1 MSYRLRLIAVA
12 AVTAVAAAVWWP
24 GTQSPQG
31 DGAPSVATSGNSPTR
46 AAAPAPP
53 TPVWK
58 VAASAATAA
67 MPVLPVL
74 PPLTVPAPAKEERA
88 FRTDDKG
95 RLVLDERTRLAV
107 EKLVGL
113 NGPESLPALVAQET
127 SGLPA
132 EAAAQASDLVERYG
146 AYESARRGTFQPGTA
161 PMVPEEG
168 LAELAATSALRA
180 SYFGQDAAKRLFGA
194 EEAVSKRLLEM
205 MREDRAA
212 NLTIEQKAIRAQ
224 ARYSLENPGP

>member
-1 MSYRLRLIAVA
+1 MPVPAPP
-12 AVTAVAAAVWWP
+12 AAAVQ
-24 GTQSPQG
+24 T
-31 DGAPSVATSGNSPTR
+31 
-46 AAAPAPP
+46 PAND
-53 TPVWK
+53 
-58 VAASAATAA
+58 
-67 MPVLPVL
+67 
-74 PPLTVPAPAKEERA
+74 ERA
-88 FRTDDKG
+88 FRADGKG

-113 NGPESLPALVAQET
+113 NGPESLPALVGEQT

-132 EAAAQASDLVERYG
+132 EAAAQARDLVERYG
-146 AYESARRGTFQPGTA
+146 AYESARRGTFEPGTA

-168 LAELAATSALRA
+168 LAELAATRALRA
-180 SYFGQDAAKRLFGA
+180 SYFGQDAAQRLFGA

-205 MREDRAA
+205 MRDDRAA

>member
-1 MSYRLRLIAVA
+1 MSQRMRLIAVA
-12 AVTAVAAAVWWP
+12 AVTAVVAATWWLGGEEP
-24 GTQSPQG
+24 KG
-31 DGAPSVATSGNSPTR
+31 DAAPSVSTVGNSPTR
-46 AAAPAPP
+46 SPAQPSPP
-53 TPVWK
+53 TGLQ
-58 VAASAATAA
+58 VAASAAITA
-67 MPVLPVL
+67 MPVPMPPVAAVQ
-74 PPLTVPAPAKEERA
+74 TPANDERT

-95 RLVLDERTRLAV
+95 RLVLDERTRLSV

-113 NGPESLPALVAQET
+113 NGPESLAALVAEQT

-132 EAAAQASDLVERYG
+132 EAAAQARDLVERYG
-146 AYESARRGTFQPGTA
+146 AYESARRGTFEPGTA

-168 LAELAATSALRA
+168 LAELAATRALRA
-180 SYFGQDAAKRLFGA
+180 SYFGQDAAQRLFGA

-205 MREDRAA
+205 MRDDRAA

>member
-1 MSYRLRLIAVA
+1 MAHRMRLVAVA
-12 AVTAVAAAVWWP
+12 AVTAVV
-24 GTQSPQG
+24 
-31 DGAPSVATSGNSPTR
+31 VATWWQGGESPKGDAAPALSTAGNSPTR
-46 AAAPAPP
+46 SPAQPSPP
-53 TPVWK
+53 PGLQ
-58 VAASAATAA
+58 VAASAAVTA
-67 MPVLPVL
+67 MPVPM
-74 PPLTVPAPAKEERA
+74 PPAAAVQTPANDERT

-113 NGPESLPALVAQET
+113 NGPESLAALVAEQT

-132 EAAAQASDLVERYG
+132 EAAAQARDLVERYG
-146 AYESARRGTFQPGTA
+146 AYESARRGTFEPGTA

-168 LAELAATSALRA
+168 LAELAATRALRA
-180 SYFGQDAAKRLFGA
+180 SYFGQDAAQRLFGA

-205 MREDRAA
+205 MRDDRAA

>member
-1 MSYRLRLIAVA
+1 MFQRTWLIAA
-12 AVTAVAAAVWWP
+12 ATAVAAATWWL
-24 GTQSPQG
+24 GRE
-31 DGAPSVATSGNSPTR
+31 APRSDAAPPVSTASNSPTWSP
-46 AAAPAPP
+46 ADPPAPP
-53 TPVWK
+53 RSQ
-58 VAASAATAA
+58 VAASAAITT
-67 MPVLPVL
+67 MPV
-74 PPLTVPAPAKEERA
+74 PPAAAVQTQANDERA
-88 FRTDDKG
+88 FRTDGKG

-113 NGPESLPALVAQET
+113 NSPESLAALVAEQT

-132 EAAAQASDLVERYG
+132 EAAAQARDLVERYG
-146 AYESARRGTFQPGTA
+146 AYESARRGTFEPGTA

-168 LAELAATSALRA
+168 LAELAATRALRA
-180 SYFGQDAAKRLFGA
+180 SYFGQDAAQRLFGA

-205 MREDRAA
+205 MRDDRAA

>member
-1 MSYRLRLIAVA
+1 MWLIAA
-12 AVTAVAAAVWWP
+12 ATAVAAATWWLGGEAP
-24 GTQSPQG
+24 KG
-31 DGAPSVATSGNSPTR
+31 DATPSVSTASNSPTWSP
-46 AAAPAPP
+46 ADPPAPP
-53 TPVWK
+53 RLQ
-58 VAASAATAA
+58 VAASAAITA
-67 MPVLPVL
+67 MPV
-74 PPLTVPAPAKEERA
+74 PAPPTAAVQTPANDERA
-88 FRTDDKG
+88 FRTDNKG

-113 NGPESLPALVAQET
+113 NGPESLAALVAEQT

-132 EAAAQASDLVERYG
+132 EAAAQARDLVERYG
-146 AYESARRGTFQPGTA
+146 AYESARRGTFEPGTA

-168 LAELAATSALRA
+168 LAELAATRALRA
-180 SYFGQDAAKRLFGA
+180 SYFGQDAAQRLFGA

-205 MREDRAA
+205 MRDDRAA

>member
-1 MSYRLRLIAVA
+1 L
-12 AVTAVAAAVWWP
+12 
-24 GTQSPQG
+24 Q
-31 DGAPSVATSGNSPTR
+31 
-46 AAAPAPP
+46 
-53 TPVWK
+53 
-58 VAASAATAA
+58 VAASAAVTA
-67 MPVLPVL
+67 MPVPAL
-74 PPLTVPAPAKEERA
+74 PPAVVQTPANDERA
-88 FRTDDKG
+88 FRIDGKG

-113 NGPESLPALVAQET
+113 NGPESLPALVGEQT

-132 EAAAQASDLVERYG
+132 EAAAQARDLVERYG
-146 AYESARRGTFQPGTA
+146 AYESARRATFEPGTA

-168 LAELAATSALRA
+168 LAELAATRALRA
-180 SYFGQDAAKRLFGA
+180 SYFGQDAAQRLFGA

-205 MREDRAA
+205 MRDDRAA